1 MTMGI
6 VSAELRNPQY
16 RLFFVARSVSLMG
29 DMMRPVIITAAV
41 LSAGYGATGVGYA
54 LAAEMVPFAMFVLFG
69 GALADRFTPKRMMVF
84 ADLLRLAAM
93 GMLTALLALGTPPL
107 WQILVLLALSGLGTA
122 LFQPGV
128 ASVVPR
134 VSNDVQK
141 GNALLGVSESMM
153 GVLGPALAGV
163 LLAVAAPWTALAL
176 DAASFAV
183 SGFLLLRLDLSDTP
197 RREGSL
203 LSGLGEGWREFS
215 SRSWLWGTI
224 VIWMVGGLLSRGP
237 NQTLGASLIVT
248 EFGASTFGVIMAI
261 FGLGNVVGAL
271 VVLRTK
277 PSRPLFFGSMA
288 VTTFVLSPL
297 VVALGLSAP
306 AIAAGYFIHGIG
318 ATFWVVLWHTT
329 VQTQVPPHAVSRV
342 HAYDVAGSLAVVP
355 VGRALA
361 GPVGELVGLRTVLY
375 VAAAAGVAVSAA
387 LLSMPAIRTLRRR
400 DAGQA

>member
-1 MTMGI
+1 MGVI
-6 VSAELRNPQY
+6 TVSAELRNPKY
-16 RLFFVARSVSLMG
+16 RLFFFARSVSLMG

-84 ADLLRLAAM
+84 ADLLRFAAM

-134 VSNDVQK
+134 VSSDVQK

-163 LLAVAAPWTALAL
+163 ILAVAAPWAALAL

-215 SRSWLWGTI
+215 SRNWLWGTI

-248 EFGASTFGVIMAI
+248 EFGASTFGAIMAI

-271 VVLRTK
+271 IVLRTK
-277 PSRPLFFGSMA
+277 PSRPLFAGAIA
-288 VTTFVLSPL
+288 VFTFALSPL

-306 AIAAGYFIHGIG
+306 AIAAGYFIWGIG

-329 VQTQVPPHAVSRV
+329 VQTQVPAHAVSRV

-375 VAAAAGVAVSAA
+375 VAAATAVAVPAA
-387 LLSMPAIRTLRRR
+387 LLSMPAIRRLRRR
-400 DAGQA
+400 DT